1 MARQEKKINKGGFSL
16 KRVAFC
22 IALLLIFTGSS
33 VVFAEDS
40 VGSKYSHLSLGF
52 NLNNFH
58 HDFGFGVNLTTPYF
72 LNNRVAV
79 RFSANSSYFEGIP
92 INKTEYDWMP
102 YTIYKL
108 GIIGTSAM
116 INDLIRLYGEGGVI
130 FIIPNSCFSEKNG
143 LGGYGHFGFEFSV
156 DSCSPV
162 CYFIELGSVGTS
174 ARAEKILNKPIYA
187 NGFATSVGLRYHF

>member
-1 MARQEKKINKGGFSL
+1 M

-102 YTIYKL
+102 YTSCQL
-108 GIIGTSAM
+108 GLIGASAM
-116 INDLIRLYGEGGVI
+116 VNDLIRLYGEGGVI
-130 FIIPNSCFSEKNG
+130 YIIPNRQFSEKNVV
-143 LGGYGHFGFEFSV
+143 GGFGHFGFEFFMNSG
-156 DSCSPV
+156 SPV
-162 CYFIELGSVGTS
+162 CYFIEVGSLGTG
-174 ARAEKILNKPIYA
+174 AKAERLSEKPIYA
-187 NGFATSVGLRYHF
+187 NGFATSVGLRFHF